1 MVTIQLY
8 SCIGVLKLKK
18 CRLVVVDWYW
28 RDKKMR
34 SITDIPEVTQDLTL
48 LMKDTL
54 LPWMQSH
61 NMKLFLY

>member
-1 MVTIQLY
+1 MHIHIY
-8 SCIGVLKLKK
+8 IYIDVLKLKK
-18 CRLVVVDWYW
+18 CRLVVIDWYW

-34 SITDIPEVTQDLTL
+34 RITDIPEVKEDLTL
-48 LMKDTL
+48 LLKDIL

>member
-1 MVTIQLY
+1 
-8 SCIGVLKLKK
+8 
-18 CRLVVVDWYW
+18 
-28 RDKKMR
+28 MR
-34 SITDIPEVTQDLTL
+34 CITDIPEVKQDLTL